1 MEHNPSAPQSTA
13 LDRACENYLQHLRIE
28 RGLAKNTVESYR
40 RDLTRYRDF
49 LASQGI
55 IDPQA
60 ITSQQ
65 VRDFASYLAMTPSA
79 SGKPLSARSIA
90 RLIVAVR
97 GAHRFWLIEK
107 ITPQDAA
114 ATVQPP
120 TPGSRLPKA
129 ISLKEI
135 EKLLAAP
142 ATDTPTGLRDRAI
155 LEFLYSTGARISELI
170 ALDLDDLALAED
182 SERMSVARLFGKGNK
197 ERMVPVGSYA
207 VKALQDYL
215 VRARPSLMSK
225 GRGSAALFVNARGG
239 RLTRQ
244 GAWLILKKAADSLQ
258 VEVTPHTLRH
268 SFATHLLEGGADIRV
283 VQELLGHASVTTT
296 QIYTK
301 VTAETL
307 REVFA
312 VTHPRARHTDQ

>member
-1 MEHNPSAPQSTA
+1 MADKKPTPLE
-13 LDRACENYLQHLRIE
+13 RAVDTYLQHLRIE
-28 RGLAKNTVESYR
+28 RGLAENTVVSYR
-40 RDLTRYRDF
+40 RDLDRYVAF
-49 LASQGI
+49 LAEQGI

-60 ITSQQ
+60 ITTNH
-65 VRDFASYLAMTPSA
+65 VREFATQLAERPSA

-90 RLIVAVR
+90 RIVVAVR
-97 GAHRFWLIEK
+97 GVHKFWLIEK
-107 ITPQDAA
+107 TTQQDVAA
-114 ATVQPP
+114 IVQPP

-129 ISLKEI
+129 IALSEV

-142 ATDTPTGLRDRAI
+142 SSETPTGLRDRAI

-170 ALDLDDLALAED
+170 DLDLDDLHL
-182 SERMSVARLFGKGNK
+182 SESDERLSVVRLTGKGNK
-197 ERMVPVGSYA
+197 QRVVPIGSYA
-207 VKALQDYL
+207 VKALNDYL
-215 VRARPSLMSK
+215 VRARPGFVAK
-225 GRGSAALFVNARGG
+225 GKGTASLFVNARGG

-244 GAWLILKKAADSLQ
+244 GAWLILKKAAENAKLQ

-301 VTAETL
+301 VTADTL

-312 VTHPRARHTDQ
+312 ATHPRAR